1 MMELKSLSN
10 FKSKKDILGYL
21 KEDGCPTNQ
30 IKRIDWE
37 SCEYHKDYIEFHNPE
52 DMPEVIDL
60 YMKNGDQWSMAIYL
74 DENMEIDYIT
84 KSSFSI
90 ID

>member
-1 MMELKSLSN
+1 MELKSLSN
-10 FKSKKDILGYL
+10 FKTKRDILEYL

-30 IKRIDWE
+30 IKRIDWNPGAE
-37 SCEYHKDYIEFHNPE
+37 PMEYIEFHNPK
-52 DMPEVIDL
+52 DFPEVIDL
-60 YMKNGDQWSMAIYL
+60 YMKNGDQWSIGIYL

-84 KSSFSI
+84 KTSFSI

>member
-1 MMELKSLSN
+1 
-10 FKSKKDILGYL
+10 
-21 KEDGCPTNQ
+21 
-30 IKRIDWE
+30 
-37 SCEYHKDYIEFHNPE
+37 
-52 DMPEVIDL
+52 MPEVIDL
-60 YMKNGDQWSMAIYL
+60 YMKNGDQWSMGIYL